1 MRQLIPHF
9 IQEQFDQRNLHNSLQ
24 AYVMFVDLSGFT
36 PLTETLMGK
45 GGRGAEELSLI
56 LKDVFEPLVEV
67 VYTHGGFIPYY
78 AGDAFTAIFPQSED
92 LNVDVF
98 MDAAISV
105 RDLFKQRS
113 YKFGAFK
120 IGVKIGLSYGTVE
133 WGIVGRYHRAFYF
146 RGNPVQQAAICQ
158 DLAKNQS
165 SAIALDGALLE
176 QLPENTEVIPVDDG
190 FFCLGP
196 DFKVQVVKL
205 PIQDL
210 PDLRRDVVELFVPT
224 EVIDYNQVG
233 EFRTVISVFI
243 AFEGVPNHAL
253 LNKFAGV
260 VIEQINNFSG
270 YFKEIDF
277 GDKGGV
283 MTCFF
288 GAPVS
293 FENNIDRALEFIHAL
308 NQELYELRAQYGVQ
322 FKAAATEGT
331 AYTGLIG
338 GRERLQYAA
347 VGNRVNLSARIMSY
361 ADWEEV
367 LVDGEIQKNRNF
379 SFQHR
384 GDIQYKGIKGD
395 IPTYILMG
403 RNESRQQVY
412 SENMVGRDTEM
423 FRLIDFTTPLQE
435 GRPAGIAYVF
445 GEAGIGKSRLSY
457 ELKQALLADQK
468 TQWYTCPADQ
478 ILRKPF
484 NPFIYFL
491 KNYFD
496 QSLEKNTARNLQ
508 RFEAR
513 FQQLLDKLQGIPDA
527 HALRDDLIRTKSVLA
542 AQVGIVYF
550 DSLWE
555 QLDAR
560 GRYQNTIQSIIDLF
574 LAESLIRPVTIEL
587 EDAHWIDE
595 NSQELLM
602 ELIRYL
608 RRYPIFLLITSRY
621 GDDGQRPQLM
631 EPLLLE
637 THQVRGPLEI
647 DLNVLQPEAVRQFA
661 EVKLG
666 GTISDTF
673 FELLQR
679 AANSNPFYLEQLL
692 EYFSEQHL
700 LDKVNGLWN
709 IKDENIQL
717 SSSINSILTARI
729 DRLSSLVKETVKA
742 AAVIGREFEV
752 PVLTEVMKYNEEFSR
767 NSSDVELLTEQIG
780 VAEKVQIWRAM
791 NELRYIFRHSLLRE
805 AAYSMQLRARLQQL
819 HKLIAEAIE
828 RLYADRI
835 DERFVDLAFHY
846 EQAGVFDKTCSYLRK
861 AGDYARRNFQNQQA
875 LDLYEKLLH
884 LLGSEQDIA
893 SQIKT
898 LLKKG
903 KIQELIGKWEECE
916 NTYKR
921 ALDLAKQH
929 RDVILLG
936 RAHNSMGRVVM
947 LRGDYTE
954 AMRYYQKSVLLFE
967 SVEDKYG
974 FTEVY
979 GNLGNLYFRQGKY
992 EEAKKYFQN
1001 SLAIGQEVRGYIVDS
1016 QIVANLGLT
1025 YMNQGN
1031 YDEGIR
1037 QQQEQLAYC
1046 QAHNDKPGMA
1056 TIHTYIGIVLQEK
1069 GDYEEALFH
1078 FQAGLDLS
1086 TELGNKHLT
1095 AVGIGNIGLIYE
1107 RQGKYNDAME
1117 LYVKDLELTEELGDK
1132 QGQSIAL
1139 GFIGQLLNIQ
1149 GDFHKAIE
1157 YMQKALMLCE
1167 ELGYQKGLAKAVN
1180 TLGDIFYNLQQYQ
1193 RSVHFYNRAIEITR
1207 AIGNKLVLGLSLAEK
1222 GTVLLETGNNAEL
1235 DKVTAEAQ
1243 QLAIDLDHP
1252 DLYFEGALLN
1262 AKRLHLYRQYVES
1275 ENVLQNLLKR
1285 QLSPDQQAAAYFEL
1299 HRLHPEDRTLTQK
1312 ALEMYNKLVE
1322 QTPKFIYQS
1331 RKEMLM
1337 KSLVE

>member
-78 AGDAFTAIFPQSED
+78 AGDAFTAIFPQSEELD
-92 LNVDVF
+92 VKVF
-98 MDAAISV
+98 MHAAISV
-105 RDLFKQRS
+105 RDLFRQRS

-120 IGVKIGLSYGTVE
+120 IGVKIGLSHGTVE

-146 RGNPVQQAAICQ
+146 RGSPVQQAAVGQ
-158 DLAKNQS
+158 DLVKNQS
-165 SAIALDGALLE
+165 SAIALDDALLS
-176 QLPENTEVIPVDDG
+176 QLPENTDVVPIKDG
-190 FFCLGP
+190 FFFLGSE
-196 DFKVQVVKL
+196 FKAPPVAL
-205 PIQDL
+205 PILDL
-210 PDLRRDVVELFVPT
+210 PALRRDVVELFVPG

-322 FKAAATEGT
+322 FRAAATEGT

-347 VGNRVNLSARIMSY
+347 VGNRVNLAARIMSY

-367 LVDGEIQKNRNF
+367 LVDSEIHKNRNF

-395 IPTYILMG
+395 IPTYMLMG

-423 FRLIDFTTPLQE
+423 FRLIDFASPLLE
-435 GRPAGIAYVF
+435 GRPTGVTYIF

-457 ELKQALLADQK
+457 ELKESLLRDQK

-513 FQQLLDKLQGIPDA
+513 FQQLLDKLQNIPDA
-527 HALRDDLIRTKSVLA
+527 QALRDDLIRTKSVLA

-602 ELIRYL
+602 ELLRYL

-621 GDDGQRPQLM
+621 GEEGQRPQLLD
-631 EPLLLE
+631 PILLE

-661 EVKLG
+661 EVKLQG
-666 GTISDTF
+666 QISETF

-692 EYFSEQHL
+692 EYFLEQHL

-767 NSSDVELLTEQIG
+767 NSTDVELLTEQIG

-903 KIQELIGKWEECE
+903 KIQELIGKWDECE
-916 NTYKR
+916 DTYKR
-921 ALDLAKQH
+921 ALELAKQH

-974 FTEVY
+974 FAEVY

-992 EEAKKYFQN
+992 EDAKKYFQN

-1031 YDEGIR
+1031 FDEGIR

-1078 FQAGLDLS
+1078 FQAGLDLA

-1193 RSVHFYNRAIEITR
+1193 RSLHFYNRAIEITR

-1235 DKVTAEAQ
+1235 DKVATESQ
-1243 QLAIDLDHP
+1243 QLALDLDHP

-1262 AKRLHLYRQYVES
+1262 AKRLHLYRQYMEADQ
-1275 ENVLQNLLKR
+1275 VLHALLKR
-1285 QLSPDQQAAAYFEL
+1285 PLSPDQQAATYFEL
-1299 HRLHPEDRTLTQK
+1299 HRLHPEDRELTKK
-1312 ALEMYNKLVE
+1312 ALEMYSKLVD

-1331 RKEMLM
+1331 RKEVLM

>member
-1 MRQLIPHF
+1 VRQLIPHF

-56 LKDVFEPLVEV
+56 LKDIFEPLVEV

-92 LNVDVF
+92 LGVDVF

-146 RGNPVQQAAICQ
+146 RGDPVLKAALCQ
-158 DLAKNQS
+158 DMAKNQS
-165 SAIALDGALLE
+165 SSIALDSVLLS
-176 QLPENTEVIPVDDG
+176 QLPFDTEVIPVEDG
-190 FFCLGP
+190 FFCLGAN
-196 DFKVQVVKL
+196 FKARPVSL
-205 PIQDL
+205 PINNL
-210 PDLRRDVVELFVPT
+210 PELRRDVVELFVPA
-224 EVIDYNQVG
+224 EVIDYSQVG

-347 VGNRVNLSARIMSY
+347 VGNRVNLAARIMSY
-361 ADWEEV
+361 GAWEEV

-384 GDIQYKGIKGD
+384 GDIKYKGVKGD
-395 IPTYILMG
+395 VPTYILMG

-412 SENMVGRDTEM
+412 SENMVGRDAEM
-423 FRLIDFTTPLQE
+423 FRLIDFTTPLLE
-435 GRPAGIAYVF
+435 GRPTGIAYVF

-457 ELKQALLADQK
+457 ELKEALLRDQK
-468 TQWYTCPADQ
+468 VQWYTCPADQ

-513 FQQLLDKLQGIPDA
+513 FQQLLDKLQGISDA

-587 EDAHWIDE
+587 EDTHWIDE
-595 NSQELLM
+595 NSQELLV

-608 RRYPIFLLITSRY
+608 KRYPIFLLMTSRY
-621 GDDGQRPQLM
+621 GDDGQKQMLLD
-631 EPLLLE
+631 PLLLE

-661 EVKLG
+661 EIKLQ

-692 EYFSEQHL
+692 EYFSEQQLMH
-700 LDKVNGLWN
+700 KVNGLWN

-752 PVLTEVMKYNEEFSR
+752 TVLTEVMKYNEEFSK
-767 NSSDVELLTEQIG
+767 NNPDVELLTEQIG

-884 LLGSEQDIA
+884 LLGSEQDVA

-903 KIQELIGKWEECE
+903 KIQELIGKWDECE
-916 NTYKR
+916 LTYKN
-921 ALDLAKQH
+921 ALELAKQH

-967 SVEDKYG
+967 SVDDKFG
-974 FTEVY
+974 FAEVY

-1001 SLAIGQEVRGYIVDS
+1001 ALAIGQEVRGYIVDS

-1078 FQAGLDLS
+1078 FQAGLDLA

-1095 AVGIGNIGLIYE
+1095 AVGIGNIGLIFE

-1117 LYVKDLELTEELGDK
+1117 LYVKDLALTEELGDK

-1193 RSVHFYNRAIEITR
+1193 RSLHFYNRAIEITR

-1222 GTVLLETGNNAEL
+1222 GTVLLETGNHAEL

-1252 DLYFEGALLN
+1252 DLHFEGALLN
-1262 AKRLHLYRQYVES
+1262 AKRLHLYRQFMEAEQGV
-1275 ENVLQNLLKR
+1275 QDLLKR
-1285 QLSPDQQAAAYFEL
+1285 PLSPDQQAAAYFEL
-1299 HRLHPEDRTLTQK
+1299 HLLHPEDRTLTQK
-1312 ALEMYNKLVE
+1312 ALEMYSKLVV

-1331 RKEMLM
+1331 RKEVLM
-1337 KSLVE
+1337 KTLF

>member
-1 MRQLIPHF
+1 VRQLIPHF
-9 IQEQFDQRNLHNSLQ
+9 IQEQFDQRSLHNSLQ

-36 PLTETLMGK
+36 PLTEALMGK
-45 GGRGAEELSLI
+45 GSRGAEELSII
-56 LKDVFEPLVEV
+56 LKDIFEPLVEV

-78 AGDAFTAIFPQSED
+78 AGDAFTAIFPQADD
-92 LNVDVF
+92 LDLGVF
-98 MDAAISV
+98 MHGALSV

-113 YKFGAFK
+113 YKFGAFQ

-146 RGNPVQQAAICQ
+146 RGDPVDEAALCQ
-158 DLAKNQS
+158 DLAKNHAS
-165 SAIALDGALLE
+165 SIALGKKLLKL
-176 QLPENTEVIPVDDG
+176 LPPDLEVIPVNED

-196 DFKVQVVKL
+196 QVKAQEVRL
-205 PIQDL
+205 PVRVI
-210 PDLRRDVVELFVPT
+210 PALRREVMELFLPA
-224 EVIDYNQVG
+224 EVLDYSQVG

-260 VIEQINNFSG
+260 VLEQINNFSG

-338 GRERLQYAA
+338 GRERLQYAV
-347 VGNRVNLSARIMSY
+347 VGNRVNLAARIMSY

-379 SFQHR
+379 NFQHR
-384 GDIQYKGIKGD
+384 GDIRYKGIKGD

-412 SENMVGRDTEM
+412 SENMVGRDAEM
-423 FRLIDFTTPLQE
+423 FRLLDFSNPLLE
-435 GRPAGIAYVF
+435 GQPTGVAYIF
-445 GEAGIGKSRLSY
+445 GEAGIGKSRLCY
-457 ELKQALLADQK
+457 ELKNTLLRDQK
-468 TQWYTCPADQ
+468 AQWHTCPADQ

-484 NPFIYFL
+484 NPFVYFL

-496 QSLEKNTARNLQ
+496 QSLEKNTSRNLQ

-513 FQQLLDKLQGIPDA
+513 FQQLLDKLQSVPDA
-527 HALRDDLIRTKSVLA
+527 QALRDDLIRTKSVLA
-542 AQVGIVYF
+542 AQVGIMYF

-560 GRYQNTIQSIIDLF
+560 GRYQNTIQSIIDLL
-574 LAESLIRPVTIEL
+574 LAESLIRPLVIEL

-595 NSQELLM
+595 NSQELLF
-602 ELIRYL
+602 ELVRHL
-608 RRYPIFLLITSRY
+608 KRHPIFLLITSRY
-621 GDDGQRPQLM
+621 GDEGQKPQLLD
-631 EPLLLE
+631 PLLLE
-637 THQVRGPLEI
+637 AQQVRGPLEI

-661 EVKLG
+661 ELKLQG
-666 GTISDTF
+666 SISEAF
-673 FELLQR
+673 FVLLQR

-692 EYFSEQHL
+692 EYFSEQNL
-700 LDKVNGLWN
+700 LQQSNGLWN
-709 IKDENIQL
+709 LKDENIQL

-767 NSSDVELLTEQIG
+767 TGPDTELLTEQIG
-780 VAEKVQIWRAM
+780 VAERVQIWRAM

-819 HKLIAEAIE
+819 HRLIAEAIE
-828 RLYADRI
+828 RLYGDHI

-846 EQAGVFDKTCSYLRK
+846 EQAGVFDKTCSYLRR

-903 KIQELIGKWEECE
+903 KIQELIGKWEDCE
-916 NTYKR
+916 DTYKR

-936 RAHNSMGRVVM
+936 RANNSMGRVVM

-954 AMRYYQKSVLLFE
+954 AMRYYQKSVSLFE
-967 SVEDKYG
+967 SVEDKFG
-974 FTEVY
+974 FAEVY

-992 EEAKKYFQN
+992 EEAKKYFQD
-1001 SLAIGQEVRGYIVDS
+1001 SLSIGQEIRGYVVDS

-1078 FQAGLDLS
+1078 FQAGLDLA

-1107 RQGKYNDAME
+1107 RQGKYNEAME

-1132 QGQSIAL
+1132 QGESIAL

-1149 GDFHKAIE
+1149 GDFHRAIE

-1180 TLGDIFYNLQQYQ
+1180 TLGDIFYNLQQYP
-1193 RSVHFYNRAIEITR
+1193 RSLHFYNRAIDITR
-1207 AIGNKLVLGLSLAEK
+1207 TIGNKLVLGLSLAEK
-1222 GTVLLETGNNAEL
+1222 GTVLLETGNHKEL

-1252 DLYFEGALLN
+1252 DLYFEGGLLN
-1262 AKRLHLYRQYVES
+1262 AKRLHLYGQKEAAEQELHTIFQR
-1275 ENVLQNLLKR
+1275 K
-1285 QLSPDQQAAAYFEL
+1285 LSPDQAAAAHYEL
-1299 HRLHPEDRTLTQK
+1299 HRLHPEDRALTEKTL
-1312 ALEMYNKLVE
+1312 AMYDGLVA

-1331 RKEMLM
+1331 RKKGLEQNLQ
-1337 KSLVE
+1337 E